1 MNELAQAF
9 GKKFD
14 KDAVRIKSFE
24 YANHTFKVKIPLT
37 SEYESLLEKANIPNE
52 ELITKYYD
60 EITKDL
66 VSNKTKIKDNK
77 EIVFTDT
84 DVLVSNKSMRE
95 AAKNKVL
102 TEQRIL
108 ALIKLLV
115 PEEKGFE
122 METITYQMVEEL
134 FPFTVQ
140 LELIDAIANTITP
153 TYKDQKGK

>member
-52 ELITKYYD
+52 DLITKYYD

-66 VSNKTKIKDNK
+66 VSNKNKIKDNK

-108 ALIKLLV
+108 ALMKLLV

-140 LELIDAIANTITP
+140 LELIDSIANTITP

>member
-14 KDAVRIKSFE
+14 KDAVRIKTFE

-52 ELITKYYD
+52 DLITKYYD

-122 METITYQMVEEL
+122 FLSTKKIS
-134 FPFTVQ
+134 
-140 LELIDAIANTITP
+140 IC
-153 TYKDQKGK
+153 